1 VSLQPQPERLSGSQR
16 LGWILLRSTKQSI
29 LNEEKPADHLESQLF
44 SCKFLLKS
52 VLFSLRGALN
62 SDPCQ
67 PVREVLTNAVKLVFI
82 CMYVYYDY
90 YVNFDW
96 GRRSDPPGGAD
107 AFLAKNTPSS
117 PHSASY
123 TVLFSGQRVAVLEG
137 FGGREWQGVKR
148 CGSVFC
154 ARGADTEPQ
163 HVGFGGLWRA
173 LVVWRAVVALCRGGA
188 ERVEWVERVAGERD
202 VRRAVV
208 ELQLELACVCL
219 VR

>member
-1 VSLQPQPERLSGSQR
+1 
-16 LGWILLRSTKQSI
+16 
-29 LNEEKPADHLESQLF
+29 
-44 SCKFLLKS
+44 
-52 VLFSLRGALN
+52 LN

-188 ERVEWVERVAGERD
+188 ERVEWVERVAGECD

-219 VR
+219 VHRSGWRRAACGSLTVVAEPWAGKSCLGHVSVRAHTLPPAEASEATQ